1 LKSPK
6 NTSWFKLLLR
16 WFTKKRPVTTLRNP
30 RFNPIVIEDIAQELD
45 LAQLAQAQGASNLP
59 HPEHIGSFG
68 LESAIV
74 AKVIKKRSEHIQY
87 FIEKEK
93 ILDAEIE
100 RRGFTT
106 NVERALAA
114 PQEFADKAA
123 NLFDQHK
130 PELVE
135 AVQKAQAA
143 KDELEQF
150 QKENKLRR
158 KAYCPT
164 GFNKFRSW
172 TILVFLMVFESVAN
186 AGFFAMGLDGG
197 LLAGLAMAMLCAFFN
212 LAVPFCGGCFVG
224 KLNHVNPGQKSL
236 GALVLVA
243 TLAAMITVALGIG
256 HIRDALNAGSEQYAE
271 LALDAFLAS
280 PLELQD
286 LFSYLLSV
294 LSFFFASFAL
304 GDSYKMSD
312 PYPGYT
318 KITQQFEEA
327 DANLRQ
333 VQEEL
338 GDMLMDLKDELTA
351 QIDKALDEA
360 GENIAKLTETLTAV
374 REARQSCRVEMSN
387 AQHSADALIVQY
399 RALLAQYRTD
409 GKQVSQRDLPS
420 LPEPNAPAFDPA
432 SAQAALERVRQAHAR
447 LSNEIQRLK
456 ADITRGYDGANEQ
469 FNTLD
474 DAVRKTLER
483 GNLSYA

>member
-45 LAQLAQAQGASNLP
+45 LAQHAQAQGASNLP
-59 HPEHIGSFG
+59 HPEHAGSFG

-106 NVERALAA
+106 NVDRAMAA

-150 QKENKLRR
+150 QRENKLRR

-164 GFNKFRSW
+164 GFNKFMSW
-172 TILVFLMVFESVAN
+172 TILAFLMVVESVAN

-197 LLAGLAMAMLCAFFN
+197 LLAGLAMAMICAAIN
-212 LAVPFCGGCFVG
+212 LAFPFLGGRHVG
-224 KLNHVNPGQKSL
+224 RLNHINLGQKLL
-236 GALVLVA
+236 GGVVLLA
-243 TLAAMITVALGIG
+243 TLVVMSIVALSIG
-256 HIRDALNAGSEQYAE
+256 HIRDALNTGSEQYAK
-271 LALDAFLAS
+271 LALDTLLAS
-280 PLELQD
+280 PFKLQD
-286 LFSYLLSV
+286 LFSYLLSA
-294 LSFFFASFAL
+294 LSLLFAFIAL

-318 KITQQFEEA
+318 KMTQQFEKA
-327 DANLRQ
+327 DATLRQ

-338 GDMLMDLKDELTA
+338 GNMLMDLKDELIA
-351 QIDKALDEA
+351 QIDDALHEA
-360 GENIAKLTETLTAV
+360 GENIAKLTETVTAV
-374 REARQSCRVEMSN
+374 REARQSCRDEMSN

-409 GKQVSQRDLPS
+409 GKQVIQRELLS
-420 LPEPNAPAFDPA
+420 LPEPHAPAFDPA

-447 LSNEIQRLK
+447 LSNEIQHLK
-456 ADITRGYDGANEQ
+456 AGVTRGYDGANEQ

-483 GNLSYA
+483 GSLSYA